1 VTATDRLKPVRD
13 VYGAWASGDREVV
26 EQRLSDDFILS
37 APPDVGIDRAT
48 YFERCWHQR
57 GSSKRTTR

>member
-1 VTATDRLKPVRD
+1 VTATDRLKLVRD

-26 EQRLSDDFILS
+26 EQLLSDDVTLS

-48 YFERCWHQR
+48 YFERSGSS